1 MCAREKNKLQIECD
15 QKELETEKRSN
26 PKLNRQFTKNGGLS
40 IPKRCEE
47 QWRRKV
53 VYAQGGD
60 CLVDNVLLYQ
70 LRRPRDH
77 FGCRYVLKKAHSFF
91 LVFFT
96 PPSWRFVVNLKR
108 DGCLICGCFQRLNA
122 EPRSRRHLPLDV
134 SVDGG
139 ICGPQ
144 YSTRPPTS
152 YWQKHRR
159 LKVI

>member
-1 MCAREKNKLQIECD
+1 MEEKKGGRKAGVQRGVDGESSYEYLLRRGWYWQGVRTGKNKLQIECD

-96 PPSWRFVVNLKR
+96 PPSWRFVV
-108 DGCLICGCFQRLNA
+108 I
-122 EPRSRRHLPLDV
+122 
-134 SVDGG
+134 
-139 ICGPQ
+139 
-144 YSTRPPTS
+144 
-152 YWQKHRR
+152 
-159 LKVI
+159 

>member
-1 MCAREKNKLQIECD
+1 MVLARCAHGKKISYRSSVIRKNW
-15 QKELETEKRSN
+15 TESS
-26 PKLNRQFTKNGGLS
+26 RQFTENGGLS

-77 FGCRYVLKKAHSFF
+77 FGCRYVLKKAHSCFIVSS
-91 LVFFT
+91 LLPSVF
-96 PPSWRFVVNLKR
+96 NLTR

-152 YWQKHRR
+152 YASKHRR